1 MTPKVSRRPVA
12 RHRSARPRRVAP
24 LAAPRSVGRSGD
36 ALTFEG
42 FQSRIAER
50 RRRKRPPIHPRLVS
64 LAVLCGGVLL
74 LCALMFLGTGYDYS
88 PIASVLASST
98 STPSAS
104 TPTTSTS
111 SLSPE
116 DAAKVQR
123 LEKKLTGMQIR
134 KNYIVVDQANNRLYL
149 RKGDTLLREAIC
161 SSGSGYVLKEG
172 GDGRTWVFDSP
183 QGEFHVRSKVD
194 KPVWKKPDWAF
205 VEAGEPIPRDPSKR
219 LEYGVLGEHALYLGD
234 GYMIHGT
241 LYERLLGRSVT
252 HGCVR
257 LGKDDLHAVY
267 ESAPIGT
274 RVFIY

>member
-1 MTPKVSRRPVA
+1 
-12 RHRSARPRRVAP
+12 
-24 LAAPRSVGRSGD
+24 
-36 ALTFEG
+36 
-42 FQSRIAER
+42 
-50 RRRKRPPIHPRLVS
+50 
-64 LAVLCGGVLL
+64 
-74 LCALMFLGTGYDYS
+74 MFLGTGYDYS